1 MNFTTA
7 IYSAIFLI
15 FFLPSS
21 HATHSISITCQY
33 FKEFRT
39 HIGEVPVCFVIN
51 NDSILYDETYVTSVS
66 HSNKI
71 LTKDSITKHFA
82 TLNKFYHF
90 MPQGLSQI
98 FDKLQ
103 GLEFVHSKLKV
114 VRLKDMRTHFHLE
127 YLNLRGNDLEC
138 IDGDVFTYNFKLK
151 FISLADNKIRRIDTK
166 IFQNLLQIQQFYLN
180 GNFCYSYKANSRQEV
195 ESMKEPLSLYCAP
208 LYSKSGLPLKCEQL
222 VELEMEN
229 SRKLNQELEK
239 EQKINEEL
247 KEQLTKMNEEL
258 KIKYDS
264 STEQK

>member
-1 MNFTTA
+1 V
-7 IYSAIFLI
+7 
-15 FFLPSS
+15 
-21 HATHSISITCQY
+21 ISN
-33 FKEFRT
+33 E
-39 HIGEVPVCFVIN
+39 
-51 NDSILYDETYVTSVS
+51 SILYDETYVNSVS
-66 HSNKI
+66 HSNKT

-90 MPQGLSQI
+90 MPQGLSNV

-114 VRLKDMRTHFHLE
+114 IRLKDMRAHIHLE

-166 IFQNLLQIQQFYLN
+166 MFQNLLHIQQFYLN
-180 GNFCYSYKANSRQEV
+180 GNYCYSYKANNKNEV
-195 ESMKEPLSLYCAP
+195 NGMKEALKLYCAP
-208 LYSKSGLPLKCEQL
+208 LYNKSGLPMKCEQL

-239 EQKINEEL
+239 EQKINSEL
-247 KEQLTKMNEEL
+247 KEQLEIQAKLNEEL
-258 KIKYDS
+258 RIKS
-264 STEQK
+264 ENFV